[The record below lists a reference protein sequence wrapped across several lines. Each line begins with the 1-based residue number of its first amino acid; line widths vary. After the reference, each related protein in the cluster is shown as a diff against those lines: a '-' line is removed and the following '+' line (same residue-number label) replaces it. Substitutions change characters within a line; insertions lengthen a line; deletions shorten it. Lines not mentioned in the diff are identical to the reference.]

1 MGARKIRI
9 ETETA
14 PPSTGFRSQGLI
26 AGGVLFAAGQI
37 GAAMPQP
44 GVLREPSAD
53 MGEAVRITLDHLD
66 KVTLAGGVERGRVFE
81 VSAFPKEAG
90 KRELIYQET
99 TAFLGFEPPLFNYH
113 EVFDVAAHALIEMDW
128 MAAADP
134 NLAPMQAAERLRPL
148 AGGRR
153 GETIRSG
160 DFLIWNHL
168 EGHGVDLGAASE
180 ALLTDLRAR
189 IEAEGGQLDDL
200 LKLTVYLY
208 AFDPYPQFN
217 EATKR
222 HFAGIIPPVRSVIV
236 APDYVG
242 DAKVVIDALALRA

>member
-81 VSAFPKEAG
+81 VSAFPKETG
-90 KRELIYQET
+90 KRDLIYRET

-128 MAAADP
+128 MAVADP
-134 NLAPMQAAERLRPL
+134 NLAPMQAAEWLRPL
-148 AGGRR
+148 AGIQR
-153 GETIRSG
+153 GETILSG

-168 EGHGVDLGAASE
+168 EGHGDDLGAASE

-189 IEAEGGQLDDL
+189 IEAQGGQLDDL